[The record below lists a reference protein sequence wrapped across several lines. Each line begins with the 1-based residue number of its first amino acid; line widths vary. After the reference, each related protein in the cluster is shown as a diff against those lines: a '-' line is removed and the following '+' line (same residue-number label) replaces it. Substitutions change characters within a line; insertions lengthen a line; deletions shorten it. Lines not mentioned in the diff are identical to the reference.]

1 MRSST
6 VVSADAPERPGGRVE
21 GLGLDLSWAAVIVA
35 VSLGLRLAYVLDF
48 ARHPMGRYA
57 RVDEGAY
64 MLRAGEIV
72 SGAWLPSGP
81 FYQDPLFPYV
91 LAVFQRACGPDPGR
105 LRIALACL
113 GSLTPAA
120 VFWAGRRG
128 LGRSEGVVAGL
139 IAAAYGPLVFTDGL
153 LEKEGLGALLA
164 ALALGITAWA
174 ARVAAAWPVLVAGAA
189 WGLLALVRAN
199 ALVVAPVGA
208 VWWAAAVVP
217 PPGAWRVSRPLLF
230 LLGFAAA
237 LAPATAV
244 NMAVGPSHELI
255 LTTWQGGANFY
266 IGNNAEA
273 TGTYEAPPF
282 VRPNPAYEAHD
293 FASEASLR
301 AGRTLS
307 PGEVSHYWFGEGL
320 RRWKTHPADSL
331 RLLVHKFGLLLHR
344 FEIPDNQSPEVV
356 RMVAAPGLAF
366 GVIGLGVLLPLA
378 ALGLGCLGRSPFLSF
393 VALTNAGLLSTA
405 LFFVVGRYRIP
416 WVPGL
421 ALLAGAGL
429 VDTARRVAARDW
441 RGLTARWL
449 LLAVPAAA
457 VAWRPMAD
465 PSPDRWG
472 RAEIGLAIAFAQA
485 GQLGPT
491 IDALD
496 DARAIGPGPAAR
508 VRELMT
514 AGPLRRLFASLASGR
529 PTGPS
534 GAALDRERAR
544 RLRQFPEGR
553 AEARRLLE
561 AILREHPDD
570 PATLHELGAWWLC
583 DAEDPKTRAQAVAA
597 LAKAQADPSAAVLL
611 ALVRSDSGA
620 LARADHS
627 SYRFRLARAILT
639 SRGRPAG
646 SGR

>member
-1 MRSST
+1 MDASERSR
-6 VVSADAPERPGGRVE
+6 ERVRRP
-21 GLGLDLSWAAVIVA
+21 GLDLALAAAIGAVA
-35 VSLGLRLAYVLDF
+35 LALRLAYVLDF
-48 ARHPMGRYA
+48 AQHPMGRYA

-64 MLRAGEIV
+64 MLRAGQIV
-72 SGAWLPSGP
+72 SGAWLPSRP

-91 LAVFQRACGPDPGR
+91 LAVFLRVCGPDPGR

-113 GSLTPAA
+113 GSLTPPA

-128 LGRSEGVVAGL
+128 LGRTEGVVAGL
-139 IAAAYGPLVFTDGL
+139 IAAAYGPLIFTDGL

-164 ALALGITAWA
+164 ALALGCTAWA
-174 ARVAAAWPVLVAGAA
+174 AQAVAAWPVPIAGAA

-208 VWWAAAVVP
+208 VWWAAAVAP
-217 PPGAWRVSRPLLF
+217 PAGAWRVSRSVLF

-237 LAPATAV
+237 LAPATCI
-244 NMAVGPSHELI
+244 NMVVGSSPEVI

-282 VRPNPAYEAHD
+282 VRPNPSYEAGD
-293 FASEASLR
+293 FASEASRR

-307 PGEVSHYWFGEGL
+307 PGEVSRYWFGEGL
-320 RRWKTHPADSL
+320 RRWKTAPADSL
-331 RLLVHKFGLLLHR
+331 RLLVHKLGLLLHR

-356 RMVAAPGLAF
+356 RLVAAPGLAW
-366 GVIGLGVLLPLA
+366 GVIGFGVLLPAA
-378 ALGLGCLGRSPFLSF
+378 ALGLGCMGRSPFLSF

-429 VDTARRVAARDW
+429 VDTYRRIAAREW
-441 RGLTARWL
+441 RGLTTRWL

-472 RAEIGLAIAFAQA
+472 NAEIGLAIAFAQA
-485 GQLGPT
+485 GQLEPT

-496 DARAIGPGPAAR
+496 DARAMIGPGPAAI
-508 VRELMT
+508 
-514 AGPLRRLFASLASGR
+514 A
-529 PTGPS
+529 
-534 GAALDRERAR
+534 
-544 RLRQFPEGR
+544 
-553 AEARRLLE
+553 
-561 AILREHPDD
+561 
-570 PATLHELGAWWLC
+570 C
-583 DAEDPKTRAQAVAA
+583 
-597 LAKAQADPSAAVLL
+597 
-611 ALVRSDSGA
+611 
-620 LARADHS
+620 ARADDRRTLPRRVRVACVGAA
-627 SYRFRLARAILT
+627 YRSVRR
-639 SRGRPAG
+639 RP
-646 SGR
+646 

>member
-1 MRSST
+1 
-6 VVSADAPERPGGRVE
+6 V
-21 GLGLDLSWAAVIVA
+21 LDLALAAAIGSVA
-35 VSLGLRLAYVLDF
+35 LALRLVYVLDF
-48 ARHPMGRYA
+48 AGHPMGRYA
-57 RVDEGAY
+57 RVDEAAY
-64 MLRAGEIV
+64 MLRADQIV
-72 SGAWLPSGP
+72 SGVWLPHLP

-91 LAVFQRACGPDPGR
+91 LAVFVRVCGPDPGR

-113 GSLTPAA
+113 GSLTPSA

-128 LGRSEGVVAGL
+128 LGRTEGILAGL
-139 IAAAYGPLVFTDGL
+139 IAAAYGPLIFTDGL

-164 ALALGITAWA
+164 ALAFGITAWA
-174 ARVAAAWPVLVAGAA
+174 AQATAAWPVLIAGAA

-208 VWWAAAVVP
+208 VWWAVAVALPV
-217 PPGAWRVSRPLLF
+217 GAWRLSRPALF
-230 LLGFAAA
+230 LLGFAVA

-244 NMAVGPSHELI
+244 NMAVGSSPELI

-273 TGTYEAPPF
+273 TGTYEAPSF
-282 VRPNPAYEAHD
+282 VRPNPAYEADD

-301 AGRTLS
+301 VGRTLS
-307 PGEVSHYWFGEGL
+307 PAAVSRYWLGEGL
-320 RRWKTHPADSL
+320 RRWKTAPGASL
-331 RLLVHKFGLLLHR
+331 RLLVHKLGLLLHR

-356 RMVAAPGLAF
+356 RLVAAPGLAW
-366 GVIGLGVLLPLA
+366 GVIGFGVLLPLA
-378 ALGLGCLGRSPFLSF
+378 ALGCLVRSPFLSF

-421 ALLAGAGL
+421 TLLAGAAL
-429 VDTARRVAARDW
+429 VDTARRIAARDW

-449 LLAVPAAA
+449 LLAMPAA
-457 VAWRPMAD
+457 VLAWRPMAD

-472 RAEIGLAIAFAQA
+472 RAEIGLAFAFAHA
-485 GQLGPT
+485 GQLEPT

-496 DARAIGPGPAAR
+496 DARAIGPGPAAH
-508 VRELMT
+508 VRALMT
-514 AGPLRRLFASLASGR
+514 AGPFRRLFAALASGR
-529 PTGPS
+529 PTGPP
-534 GAALDRERAR
+534 GDVLDRARAR

-561 AILREHPDD
+561 TILSKNPDD
-570 PATLHELGAWWLC
+570 PETLRELGAWWL
-583 DAEDPKTRAQAVAA
+583 DDVEDPKTRGLA
-597 LAKAQADPSAAVLL
+597 LATLKKARRDPSSAVLL
-611 ALVRSDSGA
+611 ALADSDFEA
-620 LARADHS
+620 LGRADRS
-627 SYRFRLARAILT
+627 SYRFRLATAILT